1 MLDFSSLARDQTLQG
16 KCGVSITGLPGKS
29 LNLLTSNQV

>member
-1 MLDFSSLARDQTLQG
+1 MLDFSSLVRDQTLQG